1 MSYGR
6 YFEELEPGQ
15 EFRHWPGRTITEFD
29 DTLFSLM
36 SMNQHP
42 LHSDEHFAAKTQ
54 HGRRLV
60 EGPLVIAL
68 VVGISQADTGGRA
81 LATLEYRDIRHLS
94 PVFHGDS
101 IYAESVIL
109 NREERDA
116 VSGIVTIASRGLNQ
130 RGEVVVTL
138 DRVIVVPKQPAVEA
152 HRRESAVRD

>member
-6 YFEELEPGQ
+6 YFEELEPGRQ
-15 EFRHWPGRTITEFD
+15 FRHWPGRTITEFD

-42 LHSDEHFAAKTQ
+42 LHTDEHFAAQTQ

-68 VVGISQADTGGRA
+68 VIGMSQADTGGRA
-81 LATLEYRDIRHLS
+81 TATLEYRDIRHLA

-101 IYAESVIL
+101 IYAESTVMH
-109 NREERDA
+109 REDRDA
-116 VSGIVTIASRGLNQ
+116 ASGIVTIASRGLNQ
-130 RGEVVVTL
+130 RGEVVLTL
-138 DRVIVVPKQPAVEA
+138 ERVIVVPRKAA
-152 HRRESAVRD
+152 

>member
-29 DTLFSLM
+29 DTLFSLL

-42 LHSDEHFAAKTQ
+42 LHIDENFASKTQ

-60 EGPLVIAL
+60 EGPLVISL
-68 VVGISQADTGGRA
+68 IIGMSQADTGGRA
-81 LATLEYRDIRHLS
+81 LETIEYREIRHLA

-101 IYAESVIL
+101 IYAESVIV

-116 VSGIVTIASRGLNQ
+116 VSGLVTIASRGLNQ
-130 RGEVVVTL
+130 NGEVVVTL
-138 DRVIVVPKQPAVEA
+138 ERVIVVPRKAPAA
-152 HRRESAVRD
+152 

>member
-42 LHSDEHFAAKTQ
+42 LHNDEHFAAKTQ

-60 EGPLVIAL
+60 EGPLVISL
-68 VVGISQADTGGRA
+68 IIGMSQADTGGRA
-81 LATLEYRDIRHLS
+81 LETLEYREIRHLA

-101 IYAESVIL
+101 IYAESTVISKK
-109 NREERDA
+109 ERDA
-116 VSGIVTIASRGLNQ
+116 DSGVVTIASRGLNQ
-130 RGEVVVTL
+130 TGEVVVTL
-138 DRVIVVPKQPAVEA
+138 ERVIVVPKKGS
-152 HRRESAVRD
+152 SA

>member
-1 MSYGR
+1 MGYGR
-6 YFEELEPGQ
+6 YFEELENGQ

-42 LHSDEHFAAKTQ
+42 VHTDEHFAATTQ

-60 EGPLVIAL
+60 EGPLVISL
-68 VVGISQADTGGRA
+68 IIGMSQADIGGRA
-81 LATLEYRDIRHLS
+81 LRTLEYRDVRHLA

-101 IYAESVIL
+101 IYAESTVVAK
-109 NREERDA
+109 EDRDA
-116 VSGIVTIASRGLNQ
+116 SSGVITVASRGLNQ

-138 DRVIVVPKQPAVEA
+138 ERVIVVPKKA
-152 HRRESAVRD
+152 SG